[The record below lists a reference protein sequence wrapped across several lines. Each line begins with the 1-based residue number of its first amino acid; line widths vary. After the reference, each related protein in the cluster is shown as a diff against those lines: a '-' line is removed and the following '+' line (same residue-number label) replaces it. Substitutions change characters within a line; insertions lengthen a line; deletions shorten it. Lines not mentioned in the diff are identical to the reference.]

1 MNVES
6 GTMEANEYDLVVIGS
21 GPAGQKGAI
30 CAAKIRKK
38 VAIIDRKT
46 TIGGVCVHTG
56 TIPSK
61 TLREAVLY
69 LSGFRQRTFYGRG
82 YVLKDRISMCDL
94 SFRAQAVMAREI
106 EVIKSQLRRN
116 YVTTLEGDARLLDA
130 NTVEVKSEDGSQLV
144 RGHHILIACGTR
156 PAHHADI
163 PIDGQRIFD
172 ADQVHGLEEIPRDL
186 IIVGAGIIGLEYA
199 SMFAALG
206 VKVTLVNQFPVL
218 LDFVDREIVESL
230 CFQLR
235 QLGTVFRLGEKV
247 VSVGFDKERDRV
259 FAKLASGKSVH
270 GQGLLY
276 TIGRQANSDLLNLES
291 AGLKADGRGKLSVNE
306 YFQTAVPHIYAAGDV
321 IGFPALASTSMEQG
335 RLASCHMFGKPGKMP
350 PHLIPYGIYTIPEI
364 SMVGQTEEQ
373 LTRENI
379 NYEVGLAR
387 YAELAKGQMLGDE
400 QGFLKLV
407 FDPDSLKLLGVH
419 AIGDRAA
426 EIIHI
431 GQVVLTLGAGI
442 EYFRDAVFNYPTLA
456 EAYKVAALDGLNK
469 L

>member
-1 MNVES
+1 
-6 GTMEANEYDLVVIGS
+6 
-21 GPAGQKGAI
+21 
-30 CAAKIRKK
+30 
-38 VAIIDRKT
+38 
-46 TIGGVCVHTG
+46 VH
-56 TIPSK
+56 
-61 TLREAVLY
+61 
-69 LSGFRQRTFYGRG
+69 
-82 YVLKDRISMCDL
+82 C
-94 SFRAQAVMAREI
+94 
-106 EVIKSQLRRN
+106 
-116 YVTTLEGDARLLDA
+116 
-130 NTVEVKSEDGSQLV
+130 
-144 RGHHILIACGTR
+144 
-156 PAHHADI
+156 
-163 PIDGQRIFD
+163 
-172 ADQVHGLEEIPRDL
+172 LEEIPRDL
-186 IIVGAGIIGLEYA
+186 IVVGAGIIGLEYA

-206 VKVTLVNQFPVL
+206 VKVTLLDQRPIL

-247 VSVGFDKERDRV
+247 VSVGFDEERNRV
-259 FAKLASGKSVH
+259 FAKLASGKNVH

-276 TIGRQANSDLLNLES
+276 TIGRQANGDLLNLEAAGIS
-291 AGLKADGRGKLSVNE
+291 AEGRGKLSVNE
-306 YFQTAVPHIYAAGDV
+306 HFQTTVPHIYAAGDV

-350 PHLIPYGIYTIPEI
+350 PNLIPYGIYTIPEI

-373 LTRENI
+373 LTHENI

-387 YAELAKGQMLGDE
+387 YAELAKGQMLGDD
-400 QGFLKLV
+400 QGLLKLV

-431 GQVVLTLGAGI
+431 GQVVLALGASI

>member
-1 MNVES
+1 LS
-6 GTMEANEYDLVVIGS
+6 FMEANEYDLVVIGS

-30 CAAKIRKK
+30 CAAKMHKK
-38 VAIIDRKT
+38 VAIIDRKKSV
-46 TIGGVCVHTG
+46 GGVCVHTG

-82 YVLKDRISMCDL
+82 YALKDRIAMSDL
-94 SFRAQAVMAREI
+94 IFRAESVMAREV
-106 EVIKSQLRRN
+106 EVIKLQLRRN
-116 YVTTLEGDARLLDA
+116 YVTILEGDARFLDP
-130 NTVEVKSEDGSQLV
+130 NTLEVRNDEGAQLV
-144 RGHHILIACGTR
+144 RGQHILIACGTR
-156 PAHHADI
+156 PAHSADI
-163 PIDGQRIFD
+163 PVDGQRIFD
-172 ADQVHGLEEIPRDL
+172 SDQVHCLEEIPRDL
-186 IIVGAGIIGLEYA
+186 IVVGAGIIGLEYA
-199 SMFAALG
+199 SMFATLG
-206 VKVTLVNQFPVL
+206 VKVTLLDQRPIL

-230 CFQLR
+230 CFHLR

-247 VSVGFDKERDRV
+247 VSVGFDEERNRV
-259 FAKLASGKSVH
+259 FAKLASGKNVH

-276 TIGRQANSDLLNLES
+276 TIGRQANGDLLNLES
-291 AGLKADGRGKLSVNE
+291 AGLSAAGRGKLSVNE
-306 YFQTAVPHIYAAGDV
+306 HFQTTVPHIYAAGDV

-350 PHLIPYGIYTIPEI
+350 PNLIPYGIYTIPEI

-373 LTRENI
+373 LTKENI

-387 YAELAKGQMLGDE
+387 YAELAKGQMLGDD
-400 QGFLKLV
+400 QGLLKLV

-431 GQVVLTLGAGI
+431 GQVVLTLGASI